1 MYTLIEFD
9 VTIEE
14 ILIEE
19 ILDEARAQLR
29 SELAM
34 TLPTPRDLGESLD
47 QSACLDRVSEEAKIV
62 SLDLRARDLS
72 AGTYSVNVTFVTD
85 FEDQAKKFWM
95 SP

>member
-1 MYTLIEFD
+1 MYTWIEFD

-14 ILIEE
+14 IV
-19 ILDEARAQLR
+19 DEARAKLWA
-29 SELAM
+29 ELAT

-62 SLDLRARDLS
+62 SLELRARDLS
-72 AGTYSVNVTFVTD
+72 AGTYSVDVTFATD